1 MEHAVR
7 WLHRIMLASGPVLL
21 VLAAAC
27 TPGAAPAALP
37 TSALAAR
44 PAPASPG
51 VAAAASPTTPPAA
64 SPAATASPVA
74 AGQPSGTLRTVKV
87 GTLPVIGMAP
97 FIIGQQKGY
106 FAQEGLE
113 LEFVNFQSGAEM
125 VAPLSTGQLDAAVNV
140 APNAGLVNAIARG
153 LAVKIVA
160 DNGSIQAGRN
170 VGSFIIRK
178 DLQTGT
184 DFADLSRLD
193 RPVRAAATAEGN
205 LPHALVLLTLQQAGV
220 PVDQVEMTFLGL
232 PDMNV
237 AFANRRLDFGASG
250 EPLITIGEQTGQ
262 VARWKPMYDL
272 FPGILYSAMLYGPN
286 LLEKDKDLGTR
297 LMRVYLRG
305 TRDFEDAVSR
315 NRDRASI
322 VGMLVGPL
330 RMTPELFEQLQSR
343 GGMVYID
350 PDGRGDP
357 NTLKP
362 VLDFW
367 ARTGTIGQSVD
378 PKTLVDFTAVEAAL
392 KDLGPYPR

>member
-1 MEHAVR
+1 MT
-7 WLHRIMLASGPVLL
+7 LAGGAALL
-21 VLAAAC
+21 VLAVAC
-27 TPGAAPAALP
+27 IPGAAPAASP
-37 TSALAAR
+37 TSA
-44 PAPASPG
+44 PAVKPAEAPTPALVSPG
-51 VAAAASPTTPPAA
+51 VAGGASPATPPAA
-64 SPAATASPVA
+64 SPGAAPSPVEA
-74 AGQPSGTLRTVKV
+74 AQPRGNLRTVKV

-97 FIIGQQKGY
+97 FIIGQQKAY
-106 FAQEGLE
+106 FAEEGLK

-170 VGSFIIRK
+170 VGNFIIRK
-178 DLQTGT
+178 DLQTGP
-184 DFADLSRLD
+184 DFADLARLD
-193 RPVRAAATAEGN
+193 RPVRAAATAAGI

-237 AFANRRLDFGASG
+237 AFASNRLDFGASG

-272 FPGILYSAMLYGPN
+272 FPGMLYSTVLYGPN

-315 NRDRASI
+315 GRDRASI

-350 PDGRGDP
+350 PDGPGDP

-367 ARTGTIGQSVD
+367 ARTGTISQSVD

-392 KDLGPYPR
+392 RDLGPYPR